1 MRKPSLEI
9 STMVKRIKETTIP
22 ESITPRELINA
33 FGFYRRTSGC
43 VRTVNTYLAEN
54 GLETFPDYQGT
65 WVDRE
70 IVLKLTPIAEHEA
83 KDYMRTFSR
92 EDPIKRLDIL
102 EEAHREPVCV
112 MESDTLIKAETVMRL
127 HNYSQLP
134 VLNENGLLQSCIT
147 WESICF
153 ARSKGICT
161 DVVKDYATE
170 KYQIAMVN
178 MPLLEAYELV
188 YKHDYIIVV
197 NEDALPIGIVT
208 IADLT
213 SKFIAWTGPYML
225 TSEVEQLIRQLCDD
239 KYPKA
244 QVLEKCKKHGL
255 SDILKILQ
263 WKKED
268 AEHQEQIAKIDKI
281 LQSAQKPICS
291 LDDLTFGQYLEI
303 LKDSTNWNLLNLPNV
318 DKGIFLEQLNKVRE
332 IRNDVMH
339 FNMDEED
346 SANNME
352 TLKET
357 TEFINR
363 NMLLTKK

>member
-1 MRKPSLEI
+1 MRQPSLEI
-9 STMVKRIKETTIP
+9 LTKVNRIKETTIP
-22 ESITPRELINA
+22 ENITPRELINS

-43 VRTVNTYLAEN
+43 VRTINTYLAEN
-54 GLETFPDYQGT
+54 GLETDPDYQGA
-65 WVDRE
+65 WVDRV
-70 IVLKLTPIAEHEA
+70 IVLKLTPVAEHAA

-102 EEAHREPVCV
+102 DEAHREPLCV
-112 MESDTLIKAETVMRL
+112 MESDTLIKAETMMRL

-134 VLNENGLLQSCIT
+134 VLDEGGFVKSCVT

-153 ARSKGICT
+153 ARSKGVCSDI
-161 DVVKDYATE
+161 VKDYATE
-170 KYQIAMVN
+170 KFQIATEN

-244 QVLEKCKKHGL
+244 VVLEKCKRHGL
-255 SDILKILQ
+255 SEILKILH
-263 WKKED
+263 WKKDDE
-268 AEHQEQIAKIDKI
+268 EHQEQIVKIDKV
-281 LQSAQKPICS
+281 LQNTQKPISS

-303 LKDSTNWNLLNLPNV
+303 LKDTENWKLLNFPNV
-318 DKGIFLEQLNKVRE
+318 DKETFLGQLNKVRE

-346 SANNME
+346 SANNMA

-357 TEFINR
+357 TDFINR
-363 NMLLTKK
+363 NMKSSKE